1 MSKPS
6 TNVTIRDVAQKA
18 GVSAATV
25 SLVIQGKGTLK
36 DKTRETVLR
45 VIEQTGYRRRVKP
58 TLNDMQKHFVVIV
71 DDIANPYFHE
81 VMRGLDAVLAENGG
95 FASILT
101 SQDSIERQSGLL
113 DGLWGSDIGGI
124 VLVPASGT
132 SHKDLI
138 ACENR
143 RRPLIMAVR
152 RIGRSPFDY
161 VGANP
166 LVGVQLATEHLI
178 ELGHKDIALIGGY
191 KSNHA
196 YGERY
201 AGFASSLMQHSLPLN
216 ENRVFDGG
224 SSREFGRVAMQNLLD
239 SPTSPPTA
247 VIAYNDLV
255 AFGVMDALRAK
266 NLAPG
271 HDIAVIGYDD
281 VPEAALQ
288 PVPLT
293 SVATSAVKLGEV
305 IGQAILNKSSGID
318 EENPLDITIPPRLI
332 IRSSCGHSLAD
343 HDRTDEGAQNVV

>member
-1 MSKPS
+1 MTKSS
-6 TNVTIRDVAQKA
+6 TNVTVRDIAQKA

-36 DKTRETVLR
+36 DETREAVLR
-45 VIEQTGYRRRVKP
+45 VIEKTGYRRRPKSAAAE
-58 TLNDMQKHFVVIV
+58 MRRHFVLIV
-71 DDIANPYFHE
+71 DDIGNPYFHE
-81 VMRGLDAVLAENGG
+81 VMRGLDGVLAGNGG

-178 ELGHKDIALIGGY
+178 DLGHKNIALVGGY

-201 AGFASSLMQHSLPLN
+201 AGFASSLMQHSLNLN
-216 ENRVFDGG
+216 EGWIFNGG

-239 SPTSPPTA
+239 SATPPPTA

-255 AFGVMDALRAK
+255 AFGVMDALRAGD
-266 NLAPG
+266 LVPG

-293 SVATSAVKLGEV
+293 SVATPAVKLGEV

-318 EENPLDITIPPRLI
+318 QENPLDITIPPRLV
-332 IRSSCGHSLAD
+332 IRSSCGHARAD
-343 HDRTDEGAQNVV
+343 HDRAQGAAQNVV

>member
-1 MSKPS
+1 MPKLS
-6 TNVTIRDVAQKA
+6 TKVTMRDIAQKA

-36 DKTRETVLR
+36 DETREAVLR
-45 VIEQTGYRRRVKP
+45 VIEKTGYRRRAKSAP
-58 TLNDMQKHFVVIV
+58 AEMQKHFVLIV
-71 DDIANPYFHE
+71 DDIGNPYFHE
-81 VMRGLDAVLAENGG
+81 IMRGLDVVLAENGG

-101 SQDSIERQSGLL
+101 SQDSIERQSTLL
-113 DGLWGSDIGGI
+113 DRLWGSDIGGI

-132 SHKDLI
+132 SRKDLI

-166 LVGVQLATEHLI
+166 MVGVQLATEHLI
-178 ELGHKDIALIGGY
+178 ELGHKNIALMGGY

-201 AGFASSLMQHSLPLN
+201 AGFASSLMQHNLALN
-216 ENRVFDGG
+216 AGWIVNGG
-224 SSREFGRVAMQNLLD
+224 SSREFGRVAMAKLLEAD
-239 SPTSPPTA
+239 TPPPSA

-266 NLAPG
+266 DLVPG
-271 HDIAVIGYDD
+271 QDIAVIGYDD
-281 VPEAALQ
+281 VPEAVLQ

-293 SVATSAVKLGEV
+293 SVATPAMKLGEV
-305 IGQAILNKSSGID
+305 IGQAILNKSSDAD

-332 IRSSCGHSLAD
+332 IRSSCGHALSD
-343 HDRTDEGAQNVV
+343 KNKPHEVEQNAV